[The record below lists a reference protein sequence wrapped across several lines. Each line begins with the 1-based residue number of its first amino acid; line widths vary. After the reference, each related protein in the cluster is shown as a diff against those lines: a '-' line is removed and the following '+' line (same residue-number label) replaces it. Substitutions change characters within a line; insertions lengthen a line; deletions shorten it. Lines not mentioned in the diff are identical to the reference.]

1 MTFEDFVASLPR
13 DPNGTDPSTL
23 SWRPD
28 AWTPADEDA
37 LERAYPYAV
46 VQRLTSSD
54 DRVFQNGHAAEDTIV
69 QLSLWQ
75 KPNADG
81 TIAPRDRMFAVFY
94 LARNA
99 PDSVDE
105 GPMKQALIGLTL
117 DGMRIP
123 PQEDPGRPGF
133 LRATLRFHERTG
145 F

>member
-13 DPNGTDPSTL
+13 DPNGTDPSAL
-23 SWRPD
+23 AWRPD
-28 AWTPADEDA
+28 AWTAYDEEA

-54 DRVFQNGHAAEDTIV
+54 DQVFQNARGVEDTVI

-81 TIAPRDRMFAVFY
+81 TIAPRDRIFAVFY
-94 LARNA
+94 LARRA
-99 PDSVDE
+99 PESVDE
-105 GPMKQALIGLTL
+105 GPMKQALAGFSL
-117 DGMRIP
+117 DRMRIP

-133 LRATLRFHERTG
+133 LRALLRFHERIG
-145 F
+145 Y